1 VTDVR
6 GFCPMGCGETL
17 FLGDGGYV
25 TCSLIGC
32 PCPDAVS
39 TLLDDRETDHVV
51 HLKERTFTVR
61 HPLRERVDDV
71 LMHCDIDRRLTEF
84 DSPPN
89 YPGHYRVVMA
99 EDERWIWRRIDGKA
113 T

>member
-17 FLGDGGYV
+17 FLGSGGYV

-32 PCPDAVS
+32 PRPDAVS

-61 HPLRERVDDV
+61 HPLRERLNDA
-71 LMHCDIDRRLTEF
+71 LMRCDLDTYLIALNG
-84 DSPPN
+84 PPGL
-89 YPGHYRVVMA
+89 PARYRVGWKG
-99 EDERWIWRRIDGKA
+99 ERWTWQRIDGE
-113 T
+113 TT

>member
-1 VTDVR
+1 
-6 GFCPMGCGETL
+6 MGCGETL

-51 HLKERTFTVR
+51 HLEERTFTVR
-61 HPLRERVDDV
+61 HPMRERLGDALMCCDLDVD
-71 LMHCDIDRRLTEF
+71 LIALNG
-84 DSPPN
+84 PPRI
-89 YPGHYRVVMA
+89 PARYRVGR
-99 EDERWIWRRIDGKA
+99 DGERWTWQRIDGEA